1 MVEKLNSK
9 ESKIGKLL
17 SESTIKKVIIVI
29 LFLMF
34 SVPIF
39 DVDNYYPEDSSWDF
53 LVGFVGKALDN
64 PNIPLWKINQVI
76 RKNI

>member
-1 MVEKLNSK
+1 MLEEEEGIEKININ

-34 SVPIF
+34 SVPVF
-39 DVDNYYPEDSSWDF
+39 DIDNYYPDSTSWDF
-53 LVGFVGKALDN
+53 LATFVGK
-64 PNIPLWKINQVI
+64 VI
-76 RKNI
+76 DR